1 MLSHSPESR
10 LWASSPMTFLR
21 RDKTSLCRPNDI
33 FSANIP
39 DKSLRPP
46 VGLTDWSFWGCDNEG
61 SVILSKM
68 QITKNI
74 FMSTVKMKSRFHV
87 RQPKVAHDLKWVL
100 WGGGGG
106 GGVVATPA
114 CFAHR
119 EAPSLCA
126 VTGFSF
132 RIILYYIILYY
143 IILYYIVVVL

>member
-1 MLSHSPESR
+1 MPVVRCSGAGALAP
-10 LWASSPMTFLR
+10 
-21 RDKTSLCRPNDI
+21 RDGATVHLVSLVELV
-33 FSANIP
+33 AAVV
-39 DKSLRPP
+39 
-46 VGLTDWSFWGCDNEG
+46 VGRCEL
-61 SVILSKM
+61 V
-68 QITKNI
+68 
-74 FMSTVKMKSRFHV
+74 VV
-87 RQPKVAHDLKWVL
+87 V
-100 WGGGGG
+100 G